1 MDRAA
6 PGMTLESESAES
18 AEVAWEST
26 AGASS
31 SDLDWEIHDRR
42 QLELRFRYG
51 LGRERTDGGYTIDA
65 WLFVPRSLGVTKDT
79 YTKQDFYGDVTA
91 YIRLDARP
99 LPLQKLADS
108 ESAASPLY
116 HFHRDLERY
125 RNDPIPPPAGP
136 VLAHAKLYAFLFV
149 GGIRREFR
157 KLRRMLRPQVW
168 EGKTS
173 HERWEKR
180 LESVLGG
187 ARHGLAA
194 FRRLRSGFWPFA
206 WMTDSSLENAMRSA
220 DEYMSLELEEQISRV
235 VAALQAP
242 HLLDGSGFALRN
254 RLRLTKLATE
264 EAEYR
269 TRYGYLV
276 LTGDDETRGEYFTHR
291 MSLLKKTVQQALYLD
306 VRSVKRDPF
315 IRNAVGAFGAAVA
328 ATWALATQLPV
339 TLANMQPNT
348 QRILLAFAV
357 LAYVAKDRIKAITNE
372 YIAPRLLR
380 YDHTSRLQG
389 AALEA
394 MGFGRIE
401 AKLREANR
409 FRTPGE
415 IPADVLRLRQKGR
428 TVLHLES
435 AGEEVIHYRKQLV
448 QLGSQRRAYSAKGYS
463 LRDILRLNVRHF
475 IARADDPYSEV
486 GCFDPGKGT
495 FSVAKLPKV
504 YHLNLVLEVRSRQ
517 GAQDLRRLEHL
528 RIVVN
533 QEGILRIEHAGQ
545 QRAVLVAPEQ
555 SRASRIWARLRRAFG
570 GTGGETAA

>member
-1 MDRAA
+1 MI
-6 PGMTLESESAES
+6 PEFESAES
-18 AEVAWEST
+18 AEATWEST
-26 AGASS
+26 GGATS

-51 LGRERTDGGYTIDA
+51 LGRERSEGGYTINA

-99 LPLQKLADS
+99 LPLHKLADK

-116 HFHRDLERY
+116 HFQRDLERY

-149 GGIRREFR
+149 GGVRREFR
-157 KLRRMLRPQVW
+157 KLRRQLRPQVW
-168 EGKTS
+168 QGKS
-173 HERWEKR
+173 SQERWEKK
-180 LESVLGG
+180 LDSVLDG
-187 ARHGLAA
+187 ARQGLAA
-194 FRRLRSGFWPFA
+194 FRRLRCGFWPFA
-206 WMTDSSLENAMRSA
+206 WMTDTSLENAMRSA
-220 DEYMSLELEEQISRV
+220 DEYMSLELEEQISRA

-242 HLLDGSGFALRN
+242 HLLDGLGFALRN

-264 EAEYR
+264 EAGYR

-276 LTGDDETRGEYFTHR
+276 LTGDDENRGEYFTHR
-291 MSLLKKTVQQALYLD
+291 TSLLKKTVQQALYLD

-348 QRILLAFAV
+348 QRLLLAFAV
-357 LAYVAKDRIKAITNE
+357 LAYVAKDRIKALTNE
-372 YIAPRLLR
+372 YVAPRLLR
-380 YDHTSRLQG
+380 YDHASRLQG

-401 AKLREANR
+401 AKLTETNR
-409 FRTPGE
+409 FRRLE
-415 IPADVLRLRQKGR
+415 EVPADVLRLRQKGR
-428 TVLHLES
+428 TILHLES
-435 AGEEVIHYRKQLV
+435 SGEEIIHYRKQLV
-448 QLGSQRRAYSAKGYS
+448 QLGPRHRTYSAKGYS

-486 GCFDPGKGT
+486 GCFDPAKGT
-495 FSVAKLPKV
+495 FAVARLPKV

-517 GAQDLRRLEHL
+517 GAQDMRRLEHL

-545 QRAVLVAPEQ
+545 QRAELIPRERSLV
-555 SRASRIWARLRRAFG
+555 SRLWSRFQTTFG
-570 GTGGETAA
+570 GGGRPRAA